1 MLISVVVPVYKVE
14 KYLNRCIDSILSQTF
29 TDFELILVNDG
40 SPDNCGEIC
49 DEYAKKD
56 RRITVIH
63 KENGGLSDARNAGI
77 DWAFKN
83 SNSEWIT
90 FIDSDDWI
98 DRRYLE
104 ILFNTAVENHVD
116 VSVCDFLRTSNF
128 EDTDTQE
135 NFTYQKWDVTDFF
148 VEKNLNFVVAWGK
161 LYKKSLFEKIRY
173 PKGKLHEDELTT
185 YKVLF
190 CCEGVVF
197 IESKLYNYFINN
209 EGIMQG
215 KMEDIWDANKV
226 NFLEAMEE
234 RTKYFKERKLCS
246 ALKFQKE
253 EYLYFTYIYCK
264 FVHRST
270 DDEEKQ
276 KYIHYLRKK
285 LRKAIRQNIG
295 YMSNFSQ
302 FHRDVYEIAYPTL
315 SGVYWNTFGKFKIRK
330 QKKSN
335 EGFYA
340 KDNGN
345 DSII

>member
-104 ILFNTAVENHVD
+104 ILFNVAVENHVD

-135 NFTYQKWDVTDFF
+135 NFTCQKWDVTDFF

-173 PKGKLHEDELTT
+173 PKGKLHEDEMTT

-190 CCEGVVF
+190 QRKNIVF
-197 IESKLYNYFINN
+197 TKLKLYNYFIND
-209 EGIMQG
+209 ESIMG
-215 KMEDIWDANKV
+215 CERKSGFIPEKMDVVRAI
-226 NFLEAMEE
+226 EE
-234 RTKYFKERKLCS
+234 RLVYFKENNFSS
-246 ALKFQKE
+246 ALLFEKKHYLSFIRKQIPLLSASSNKEYQKK
-253 EYLYFTYIYCK
+253 YLP
-264 FVHRST
+264 V
-270 DDEEKQ
+270 
-276 KYIHYLRKK
+276 LRKK
-285 LRKAIRQNIG
+285 LRWFIRH
-295 YMSNFSQ
+295 YKK
-302 FHRDVYEIAYPTL
+302 DVGLSFQKDKWIYEMAYPKTMY
-315 SGVYWNTFGKFKIRK
+315 VYWNTLGRLIKKNSTDKI
-330 QKKSN
+330 
-335 EGFYA
+335 
-340 KDNGN
+340 
-345 DSII
+345 